1 MLVDLEEKQ
10 KIKKQ
15 SIMEKM
21 NNFDQSKIQIDYL

>member
-21 NNFDQSKIQIDYL
+21 NSFDQNTIQIDYL